1 MILKKYNKK
10 YKKQKNSQEDFNKYL
25 KLIQKGRKSAK
36 QKNVVK

>member
-1 MILKKYNKK
+1 MILKKYNNK